1 MINLTPMK
9 VIPFQIPK
17 TGKDA
22 IRVQVEQINH
32 LYNHLHQHPEIQVT
46 LVVASEGTLVAG
58 DYIGRFQKDDIY
70 VIGSNQPHV
79 FRNDPIYFKGRKKAS
94 TITLFFDE
102 TTLGTSF
109 WNSPELVNFLPFF
122 SMSQGGFQVTGNKA
136 TIVRELLLEIAN
148 SDGIDKILVFIKL
161 IQALAGKKDLK
172 PLSAITSQRAINA
185 VDGSRL
191 NLVLEFSFK
200 ESHRAIPLEE
210 VASKANMTMTAFCKY
225 FKTRT
230 GKTYSAFL
238 NGIRV
243 NNACKALLES
253 DEPIANIGYQTGFNN
268 LSNFNRIF
276 KSITGTT
283 PKAYRSIN

>member
-9 VIPFQIPK
+9 VIPFHIPK

-58 DYIGRFQKDDIY
+58 DYIGRFQTDDIY

-94 TITLFFDE
+94 TITVFFDE
-102 TTLGTSF
+102 TTLGTGF
-109 WNSPELVNFLPFF
+109 WTTPELVNFLPFF
-122 SMSQGGFQVTGNKA
+122 QLSQGGFQVTGHKA
-136 TIVRELLLEIAN
+136 ATVRELLLEIAN
-148 SDGIDKILVFIKL
+148 KDGIEKILVFVKL
-161 IQALAGKKDLK
+161 LQALAGKKELK

-191 NLVLEFSFK
+191 NHVLEFSFK

-210 VASKANMTMTAFCKY
+210 VAAKANMTMTAFCKY

-253 DEPIANIGYQTGFNN
+253 YEPIANIGYHTGFNN
-268 LSNFNRIF
+268 LSNFNRII
-276 KSITGTT
+276 KCITGTT

>member
-1 MINLTPMK
+1 M
-9 VIPFQIPK
+9 
-17 TGKDA
+17 
-22 IRVQVEQINH
+22 
-32 LYNHLHQHPEIQVT
+32 
-46 LVVASEGTLVAG
+46 
-58 DYIGRFQKDDIY
+58 
-70 VIGSNQPHV
+70 
-79 FRNDPIYFKGRKKAS
+79 
-94 TITLFFDE
+94 
-102 TTLGTSF
+102 
-109 WNSPELVNFLPFF
+109 
-122 SMSQGGFQVTGNKA
+122 
-136 TIVRELLLEIAN
+136 
-148 SDGIDKILVFIKL
+148 
-161 IQALAGKKDLK
+161 
-172 PLSAITSQRAINA
+172 SAITSQRAINA

-210 VASKANMTMTAFCKY
+210 VAAKANMTMTAFCKY

>member
-1 MINLTPMK
+1 
-9 VIPFQIPK
+9 
-17 TGKDA
+17 
-22 IRVQVEQINH
+22 
-32 LYNHLHQHPEIQVT
+32 
-46 LVVASEGTLVAG
+46 
-58 DYIGRFQKDDIY
+58 
-70 VIGSNQPHV
+70 
-79 FRNDPIYFKGRKKAS
+79 
-94 TITLFFDE
+94 
-102 TTLGTSF
+102 
-109 WNSPELVNFLPFF
+109 
-122 SMSQGGFQVTGNKA
+122 MSQGGFQVIGNKA
-136 TIVRELLLEIAN
+136 TIVKELLLAIAN
-148 SDGIDKILVFIKL
+148 KEGIEKILVFVRL
-161 IQALAGKKDLK
+161 LQALAGKKDLK
-172 PLSAITSQRAINA
+172 SLSAITSQRAINA

-191 NLVLEFSFK
+191 NQVLEFSFK

-283 PKAYRSIN
+283 PKAYRTIN